1 MESTLF
7 TTLTA
12 NEELIFS
19 GGEKNCHSHKGG
31 IKVSLL
37 KSLIALI
44 LKLTSGAG
52 GAGGNGG
59 NGIVNT
65 GSGSVYVTG
74 STING
79 GDGGDGGSTSAAL
92 A

>member
-12 NEELIFS
+12 NEEVNFS
-19 GGEKNCHSHKGG
+19 GGKKNSEKGG
-31 IKVSLL
+31 IKVSLI

-44 LKLTSGAG
+44 LKLTAGAG
-52 GAGGNGG
+52 GAGGAGILNSGSGNVIVNGG
-59 NGIVNT
+59 
-65 GSGSVYVTG
+65 
-74 STING
+74 TING
-79 GDGGDGGSTSAAL
+79 GTGGSGGSTSAAI

>member
-52 GAGGNGG
+52 GNGG

>member
-19 GGEKNCHSHKGG
+19 GGEKKCHSDKGG
-31 IKVSLL
+31 IKVSLI

-52 GAGGNGG
+52 GAGGNG
-59 NGIVNT
+59 IVNS
-65 GSGSVYVTG
+65 GSGTVNVSGGTITG
-74 STING
+74 GSG
-79 GDGGDGGSTSAAL
+79 GSGGSTSAAV